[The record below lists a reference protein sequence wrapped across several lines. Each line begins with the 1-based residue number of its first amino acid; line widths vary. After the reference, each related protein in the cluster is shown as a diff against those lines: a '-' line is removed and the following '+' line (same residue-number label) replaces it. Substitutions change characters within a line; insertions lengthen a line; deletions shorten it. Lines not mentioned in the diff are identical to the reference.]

1 MESQDNEMLK
11 LEAKQPP
18 TPTPVGK
25 EKALDGAG
33 ESELS
38 RQYSSSRTE
47 GGVGS
52 VLGSFCRGTP
62 EQLRSTF

>member
-11 LEAKQPP
+11 LEAKQP
-18 TPTPVGK
+18 PTPVGK

-38 RQYSSSRTE
+38 RQSSSSRTE
-47 GGVGS
+47 GGVGA
-52 VLGSFCRGTP
+52 VLGGFRGWTP
-62 EQLRSTF
+62 DQLWSAF